1 MVGHSFNLKTWFF
14 DMAQYIG
21 FLQGGKGEASRLGH
35 KTSGLTATV
44 NGWNSGVKV
53 YAFYCDERKRD
64 VIRVEATTGSKQTGR
79 KVIIGEVMEQDG
91 QVIFILDNKIG
102 ERKEQVVKERKSPLT
117 DYSLNGLN

>member
-1 MVGHSFNLKTWFF
+1 
-14 DMAQYIG
+14 MAQFIG
-21 FLQGGKGEASRLGH
+21 FLQGGKGEASRLGN

-91 QVIFILDNKIG
+91 QVIFILDNKVG

>member
-1 MVGHSFNLKTWFF
+1 
-14 DMAQYIG
+14 MAQFIG
-21 FLQGGKGEASRLGH
+21 YLQGGKGEASRLGN
-35 KTSGLTATV
+35 KTSGLSATV

-64 VIRVEATTGSKQTGR
+64 VIRVEATTGSKQTGS

-91 QVIFILDNKIG
+91 QVIFILDNKVG
-102 ERKEQVVKERKSPLT
+102 ERMGETSSQKSARKMRKSPLT